1 MAEKTRLITASLIN
15 SIDWL
20 SKCPPSWQLKAYND
34 LKNMLSGIWS
44 DPTPEIKRGMDF
56 EKKINQL
63 LIFRD
68 NPPGDSSSGFMDD
81 LTSTEEWFL
90 DRIPEGMQQQK
101 VFKKYP
107 EIDGRKYCIYC
118 KTDLYKPGDLKDIKT
133 TQSYKPGK
141 YLETF
146 QHILY
151 MYAAEETSFEY
162 LIATFDKETQ
172 KVTGVEMETCKAP
185 PSDKVEYSI
194 ENTVFNR
201 IREVE
206 KFLLKYPELLELYN
220 TKFCKY

>member
-1 MAEKTRLITASLIN
+1 MQEKTRLITASLIN

-34 LKNMLSGIWS
+34 LKSMLSGIWS
-44 DPTPEIKRGMDF
+44 TPTVEIQRGMDF
-56 EKKINQL
+56 EKEINRL
-63 LIFRD
+63 ATLRD
-68 NPPGDSSSGFMDD
+68 ASTGTFEFTCESFKDS
-81 LTSTEEWFL
+81 EVKNWFL
-90 DRIPEGMQQQK
+90 AHIPEGSEQQK

-118 KTDLYKPGDLKDIKT
+118 KTDLYKPRALKDVKT

-151 MYAAEETSFEY
+151 MYASEETFFEY
-162 LIATFDKETQ
+162 LIAKFDKETQ
-172 KVTGVEMETCKAP
+172 KVTGTEIEVFNDSGVGLAMLEMK
-185 PSDKVEYSI
+185 
-194 ENTVFNR
+194 VFNR

-206 KFLLKYPELLELYN
+206 KFWIKYPELGELYN